1 LKKLNNM
8 LLLKIITPKKLVLEK
23 EVLSVS
29 APTASGDITVLS
41 RHADLLT
48 LLKEGVITI
57 STDEKDEY
65 LSVGGG
71 YLRTDG
77 KTIEILVSRAYGQD
91 EINEEYTQKAINKAK
106 EVLSQT
112 KDKQERDDALQT
124 MRRSM
129 VDMKLLSK
137 VRRRKKDS

>member
-1 LKKLNNM
+1 M

-29 APTASGDITVLS
+29 APTVSGDITVLP

-57 STDEKDEY
+57 STDKQDEY

-71 YLRTDG
+71 YLKTDG

-91 EINEEYTQKAINKAK
+91 EINEEYTQKAIDKAH

-112 KDKQERDDALQT
+112 KDKRERDEALQT

-137 VRRRKKDS
+137 VRRRKKAS

>member
-1 LKKLNNM
+1 M

-29 APTASGDITVLS
+29 APTVSGDITVLP